1 MTGDTGSEKRDLLR
15 HAVATLAYRAEK
27 ALRDTPASFAGL
39 RLSPS
44 SRSALEI
51 VSHLGDLMEWGERMA
66 LGQYH
71 WEARPA
77 AEWEAACERFFRSV
91 KALDEAIVQASFD
104 EYPAEMIFQ
113 GPIADALT
121 HVGQLSI
128 MRGVAGAAVRPESY
142 ARAEIQAGRV
152 GREQSTV
159 RKEFDGDA
167 SRAKPRPPAPS
178 PDPVTEASEQ
188 SFPASD
194 PPANTPVAGSQIEPG
209 KPEGSSSSD
218 VR

>member
-1 MTGDTGSEKRDLLR
+1 MTGDACSEKRDLLR
-15 HAVATLAYRAEK
+15 HTVATLAYRAEK
-27 ALRDTPASFAGL
+27 ALRDAPADFAAM

-66 LGQYH
+66 RGEYL
-71 WEARPA
+71 WEAHPA
-77 AEWEAACERFFRSV
+77 GEWGAACDRFFHSV
-91 KALDEAIVQASFD
+91 NALDRAIGQGSLD
-104 EYPAEMIFQ
+104 KYPVEMIFQ
-113 GPIADALT
+113 GPVADALT

-142 ARAEIQAGRV
+142 AKAEIQAGRV
-152 GREQSTV
+152 GREQSSV

-167 SRAKPRPPAPS
+167 SRAKPRPAPP
-178 PDPVTEASEQ
+178 PDPVTEASEE

-194 PPANTPVAGSQIEPG
+194 PPAMTALAGTHIAPKKS
-209 KPEGSSSSD
+209 
-218 VR
+218 

>member
-1 MTGDTGSEKRDLLR
+1 MTGDTDPDKRELLR
-15 HAVATLAYRAEK
+15 HTLATLAYRAEK
-27 ALRDTPASFAGL
+27 ALRDAPAPFAGM

-51 VSHLGDLMEWGERMA
+51 VSHLGDLMDWGERMA
-66 LGQYH
+66 RGEYL
-71 WEARPA
+71 WEPRPVG
-77 AEWEAACERFFRSV
+77 EWETACDRFFRSV
-91 KALDEAIVQASFD
+91 KSLDDALGQARLD
-104 EYPAEMIFQ
+104 KYPAETIFQ

-152 GREQSTV
+152 GREQSSV

-167 SRAKPRPPAPS
+167 SRAKPRPPAP
-178 PDPVTEASEQ
+178 PRDPVNEASEE

-194 PPANTPVAGSQIEPG
+194 PPARTAMAGTHIAPRNS
-209 KPEGSSSSD
+209 
-218 VR
+218 